1 MSNALQIDIFT
12 YEEMRKNE
20 NRKKDI
26 VKKSNNE
33 NILILR
39 RYRAN
44 CRNKGLT
51 TESIK
56 AICDNDLKLFV
67 DYLGDKH
74 LSEVTHLD
82 VQDFLLYCDE
92 ERLNQDEALSRKFN
106 SLNMFYKTLIKQ
118 EVINIKNPLDKL
130 EKPKVRK
137 KYRDHLSEEEYK
149 QILNY
154 LDNSKGLNRI
164 RDAAIISFF
173 YASACRLT
181 EVYQQNKENLDY
193 ESRRFK
199 VLGKG
204 EKERICI
211 FTNDA
216 AYRIRRYLMT
226 RVDDNPALFISS
238 QGNRLSKKAI
248 QDSVKSAGE
257 RAGIAK
263 NVHPHLFRHT
273 RAMHLLQSGA
283 KLETI
288 QRLLGHESIA
298 TTQIYAR
305 MSMDSVQDE
314 IAIIDGDI

>member
-1 MSNALQIDIFT
+1 M
-12 YEEMRKNE
+12 YREENLK
-20 NRKKDI
+20 
-26 VKKSNNE
+26 
-33 NILILR
+33 ILK

-44 CRNKGLT
+44 CKNKGLT

-56 AICDNDLKLFV
+56 AICDNDLRLFI
-67 DYLGDKH
+67 DFLGDKH
-74 LSEVTHLD
+74 INEVTHLD
-82 VQDFLLYCDE
+82 FQDFLLYCDE
-92 ERLNQDEALSRKFN
+92 ERGNQDEALARKFN
-106 SLNMFYKTLIKQ
+106 SVNMFYKTLIKQ
-118 EVINIKNPLDKL
+118 EIISIKNPLDKL

-137 KYRDHLSEEEYK
+137 KYREHLTVEEYE
-149 QILNY
+149 QILKY
-154 LDNSKGLNRI
+154 LDYTNNL

-181 EVYQQNKENLDY
+181 EVYQQNRNSLDY
-193 ESRRFK
+193 ANRRFK

-204 EKERICI
+204 DKERICI
-211 FTNDA
+211 FNSDA
-216 AYRIRRYLMT
+216 AERLKKYLDT
-226 RVDDNPALFISS
+226 RTDDNPALFISS
-238 QGNRLSKKAI
+238 QMNRLSKKAI
-248 QDSVKSAGE
+248 QDAVKVAGK
-257 RAGIAK
+257 RAGVIK

-314 IAIIDGDI
+314 ISTIDGDI